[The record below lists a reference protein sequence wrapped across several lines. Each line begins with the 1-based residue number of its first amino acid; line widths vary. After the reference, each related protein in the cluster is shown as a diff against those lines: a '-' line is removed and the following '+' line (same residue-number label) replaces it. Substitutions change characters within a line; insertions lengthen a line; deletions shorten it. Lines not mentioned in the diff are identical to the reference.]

1 MCQRVV
7 LISVFH
13 AHCLLLLSVPSPRPF
28 NKAMLKA
35 AEKED
40 GEDMSAAKKR
50 KPNPAKSSLKDLL
63 PAPRNGHAPAGDHEC
78 RVPPV

>member
-1 MCQRVV
+1 
-7 LISVFH
+7 
-13 AHCLLLLSVPSPRPF
+13 
-28 NKAMLKA
+28 MLKA